1 MAALPSP
8 TQVAGSHTAIYEAY
22 YNQVDPNGYG
32 RIGAM
37 EAARFLKKSQLSDVI
52 LSNIWDM
59 ADPQSRGSLDK
70 SGLFV
75 ALKLCALA
83 QAGRD
88 LNMSNLNIELPPP
101 KMGDIPIISQKNVIN
116 TLPVITSVNNG
127 DWSIKPSE
135 RAKYDQLFDSL
146 QPSNGYIPGN
156 KVKDVLMD

>member
-32 RIGAM
+32 RIGSM

-52 LSNIWDM
+52 LSKIWDM

-75 ALKLCALA
+75 ALKLCALV
-83 QAGRD
+83 QAGHE
-88 LNMSNLNIELPPP
+88 LSMNNLNLELPPP
-101 KMGDIPIISQKNVIN
+101 KMGDISIIPQKKMFLIH
-116 TLPVITSVNNG
+116 
-127 DWSIKPSE
+127 
-135 RAKYDQLFDSL
+135 YQ
-146 QPSNGYIPGN
+146 
-156 KVKDVLMD
+156 